1 MTSGRRNRALCA
13 LLLMLLVLTGCG
25 QKTPPALPDVYA
37 ALESAASLPP
47 MTMLDADELS
57 DYIGIDDTLCSSVQA
72 HAAQDGL
79 VVDAVMLFTA
89 RDEKSAQS
97 IEAQLSDYLDYRKRE
112 MRDYLPEQYA
122 VLERAV
128 LRRDGVQVAL
138 LISPQVDALVQAY
151 EKAIR

>member
-13 LLLMLLVLTGCG
+13 LLLMLVVLTGCG
-25 QKTPPALPDVYA
+25 QKTPPALPDVYQ

-57 DYIGIDDTLCSSVQA
+57 DYIGIDDTLYSSVQA
-72 HAAQDGL
+72 HAAQDAL

-128 LRRDGVQVAL
+128 LRRGGVQVAL